1 MSPRLALELGG
12 SANHDLD
19 GVRGVSGDSF
29 AMLRLRYN
37 LYRGGADE
45 ARVRETEAR
54 MDEALAN
61 LAKAKNDTQRDLRQA
76 WDTLT
81 EDRARLPQLGRY
93 VAASNEVV
101 AAYRAQ
107 FSIGQRTMLD
117 VLNAENELFTAKSSL
132 YSGLSAI
139 TSGELRVLAAMG
151 RLLEALGL
159 SVPDANAT
167 RMSSGAGTAA
177 KP

>member
-1 MSPRLALELGG
+1 M
-12 SANHDLD
+12 
-19 GVRGVSGDSF
+19 
-29 AMLRLRYN
+29 
-37 LYRGGADE
+37 
-45 ARVRETEAR
+45 
-54 MDEALAN
+54 
-61 LAKAKNDTQRDLRQA
+61 
-76 WDTLT
+76 T